1 MSHPVRKTLVR
12 AALCGAAG
20 AAGLLGT
27 ASVAQ
32 AAPLANLS
40 SDTEQADMVGDT
52 VNGLGRSAVGVVNEA
67 GADVAPHLQEGA
79 KAGGALLGGVT
90 AR

>member
-1 MSHPVRKTLVR
+1 MSRPVRHTLVR
-12 AALCGAAG
+12 AALCGVAG

-27 ASVAQ
+27 APVAQ
-32 AAPLANLS
+32 AASPAATTP
-40 SDTEQADMVGDT
+40 DAGEADFVGET

-67 GADVAPHLQEGA
+67 GADVAPSLREGA
-79 KAGGALLGGVT
+79 RVGGTLLTGMT